1 MKLRQMATWHDG
13 KRGELRGSNIV
24 SAVTTEGMT
33 LVHLGDL
40 GHELSGEQVSALG
53 RVDVLLVPIG
63 GYYTI
68 DAKAAHN
75 VAVSLKAKI
84 VIPMHYRGDG
94 FGYGVIA
101 ENDEFLALSEN
112 VTWFKT
118 NFVELSAAAESMT
131 AVLQCP
137 V

>member
-1 MKLRQMATWHDG
+1 
-13 KRGELRGSNIV
+13 
-24 SAVTTEGMT
+24 
-33 LVHLGDL
+33 
-40 GHELSGEQVSALG
+40 
-53 RVDVLLVPIG
+53 
-63 GYYTI
+63 
-68 DAKAAHN
+68 
-75 VAVSLKAKI
+75 
-84 VIPMHYRGDG
+84 MHYRGDG

-118 NFVELSAAAESMT
+118 NSVDISSAAQSMT